1 MLLHTLTLMQ
11 KLSDAR
17 PLADCTTGPPKL
29 ELVLGGYPGGP
40 GPPFK
45 LRYPQLNIRHPFF
58 NLTLTLASVDSAS
71 GFFCLGILNFN
82 IATELASACP
92 GRDGARGGHISL
104 QVLVVLFLFLLL
116 RCALPEAPRGFG
128 SPGQT

>member
-1 MLLHTLTLMQ
+1 MQ
-11 KLSDAR
+11 KLSDSTM
-17 PLADCTTGPPKL
+17 ADCTTGPPKL
-29 ELVLGGYPGGP
+29 VGGYPGGP
-40 GPPFK
+40 P

-104 QVLVVLFLFLLL
+104 QVLVVLFLLLL
-116 RCALPEAPRGFG
+116 
-128 SPGQT
+128 